1 MHYTITL
8 LQLQL
13 SSKFRDLLKVNQL
26 HAPYRKKE
34 RDRERERV
42 GEKFVPK
49 WKTKLQLVL
58 VHFLCTALQ
67 IFYFVSLLE
76 LILCRSSDPPTPLLC
91 IYIFSIYCAVTIE
104 HRQPPR

>member
-26 HAPYRKKE
+26 HASYRERE
-34 RDRERERV
+34 RDRQRV

-76 LILCRSSDPPTPLLC
+76 LILCRSSDPPPPLTLY
-91 IYIFSIYCAVTIE
+91 IYI
-104 HRQPPR
+104 